1 MPPRSPK
8 LPREQ
13 FAVTVGGKRR
23 PRVDKARELFAT
35 ATKSLVD
42 IKRKLVEEFGISM
55 DVADMDVAD
64 MIREMAAEQ
73 FELRP
78 HYRSMAIANCEAVFH
93 AAMRDGKISAA
104 VRALELHAK
113 ITGIL
118 AQEPAQP
125 ERPRLDLSALSS
137 EERAQFR
144 DQLERVSQAQLDA
157 ARPKAQA

>member
-118 AQEPAQP
+118 QQESAQP
-125 ERPRLDLSALSS
+125 ERPRLDLSVLSS

-144 DQLERVSQAQLDA
+144 EQLDRVSQAQLA
-157 ARPKAQA
+157 AGRPGAQA